1 MGVAEIRA
9 GIRAGVLAALLGIA
23 AGCDVFD
30 FSVSLTSQTFK
41 LDFGQQSGT
50 VPAVACDAAPD
61 ICGSTLAVNFDTS
74 STAGVP
80 SDVDVA
86 VACDTSSGQCYAQAN
101 ARAAQTVGVLQ
112 DDDFSS
118 KVGRNGVA
126 FVKKVDVG
134 YTIPSNTLTFDIPQ
148 LDVYAGPAGSVRE
161 TDPGVALVGHTQPIA
176 AGVTTTT
183 QVHMAIGDDAP
194 ALPVIQHA
202 IEHKQD
208 FVFIVVASPRLNAG
222 NPVPAGAIEIEVFPK
237 LTIGL

>member
-1 MGVAEIRA
+1 MGSG
-9 GIRAGVLAALLGIA
+9 GIRAGVLAVLLLGIP

-30 FSVSLTSQTFK
+30 FTVDLQSQTFK

-50 VPAVACDAAPD
+50 VPAVACDAAAD
-61 ICGSTLAVNFDTS
+61 VCGSTLAVNFDTS
-74 STAGVP
+74 SMSGVP
-80 SDVDVA
+80 SDVELA
-86 VACDTSSGQCYAQAN
+86 LGCDASSGQCYAQAN

-118 KVGRNGVA
+118 KVGRNGAA
-126 FVKKVDVG
+126 FVQKVNVG

-161 TDPGVALVGHTQPIA
+161 TDPGVALLGHTQPIA

-183 QVHMAIGDDAP
+183 QLHMEISDDAP

-202 IEHKQD
+202 IEDKKD
-208 FVFIVVASPRLNAG
+208 FVFIVVASPRMDAG
-222 NPVPAGAIEIEVFPK
+222 AAVPAGAVQIDVFPSVVV
-237 LTIGL
+237 GL